1 MSRPAKVV
9 RLDDRRPEGQ
19 RRDDQTIAVYEQ
31 PLTDWS
37 KSADRSAE
45 QPTRK

>member
-9 RLDDRRPEGQ
+9 RLDDRRPEQ
-19 RRDDQTIAVYEQ
+19 DRRDNQTIAVYEQ

-37 KSADRSAE
+37 KPTDPSAE
-45 QPTRK
+45 QPNRK